1 MRPSRVRAGS
11 PGGSPDSGAATDAS
25 PTQAP
30 RTSRRVS
37 NGSPLARV
45 SSSPLSVRGR
55 SPLAGEAGPSRVV
68 VGSPDTDGTSS
79 ALSIVRSNAHPSNSD
94 LSAALEG
101 LSESPPESTGSRRL
115 PGGFAFERVD
125 SGAAQAMRAGGS
137 EIRPAGRGRGGRASA
152 AGIAV
157 TPQLRL
163 NPLADPALLHPE
175 SPRAGEHSEPA
186 PVELAA
192 LSLTVGSE
200 PVAAARRSSAL
211 RHAVGALDIHSLLTR
226 ADDKQFLQEVKPH
239 LQQLRQHLAQIKA
252 SMGSNIGSEALPAH
266 LQAALQRRLDNAI
279 KAADS
284 LLIEQPL
291 ASRVAKGAA
300 MFAALAPLPLAL
312 PFLTQPKQFQYAA
325 LTIAHYAKTMVG
337 MAGLMSKPHTDNAQW
352 GRHFNERYMTVIM
365 PAIVSIGP
373 VLTHPEVTNKPEF
386 FAPTGLALLAAGF
399 VSTYPHKVRDLLQQV
414 AKLVR
419 GPQSE
424 GEIDGGVREQIK
436 NLLDELRPTEKAFS
450 EAKENHLGL
459 GGLSVSDSTSAQL
472 SAVTDSVNDLFK
484 TVGALTRNLE
494 AVSIDSSDAQS
505 TLAARPHNPD
515 RNAKIGLALVSAAAT
530 FGSAA
535 ALLPDVI
542 GAVDFASDAVFV
554 TAMMAALAANPAKTE
569 QDSLATFKSMV
580 GLSLLSIG
588 FLGAN
593 KIEPFLGEDMA
604 RMAAGTA
611 AIIGANLTLPGPI
624 GNLAGKMT
632 ESVMHLGDAA
642 YQQVKQ
648 WLGPGDGVASPPDA
662 PSPASSSTVLL
673 DPIPAGAGAAD
684 ALGPQSAF
692 SAEEPL
698 GIAPS
703 VELTARRQEPAADN
717 PLNRAG
723 N

>member
-1 MRPSRVRAGS
+1 M
-11 PGGSPDSGAATDAS
+11 
-25 PTQAP
+25 
-30 RTSRRVS
+30 
-37 NGSPLARV
+37 
-45 SSSPLSVRGR
+45 
-55 SPLAGEAGPSRVV
+55 
-68 VGSPDTDGTSS
+68 
-79 ALSIVRSNAHPSNSD
+79 
-94 LSAALEG
+94 
-101 LSESPPESTGSRRL
+101 
-115 PGGFAFERVD
+115 
-125 SGAAQAMRAGGS
+125 
-137 EIRPAGRGRGGRASA
+137 
-152 AGIAV
+152 
-157 TPQLRL
+157 RL
-163 NPLADPALLHPE
+163 NPLADPVLLHSE
-175 SPRAGEHSEPA
+175 SPRINEHGEPA
-186 PVELAA
+186 PGESAA
-192 LSLTVGSE
+192 LSLTAGSE

-211 RHAVGALDIHSLLTR
+211 HRAVAALDIHSLLTQ

-239 LQQLRQHLAQIKA
+239 LQQLRQHLAQIKQ
-252 SMGSNIGSEALPAH
+252 SMGDIGSEALPAH
-266 LQAALQRRLDNAI
+266 LHAPMKRRLDNAI

-300 MFAALAPLPLAL
+300 MCAALAPLPLAL

-352 GRHFNERYMTVIM
+352 GRHFNERHMTAIM
-365 PAIVSIGP
+365 PALISIGP
-373 VLTHPEVTNKPEF
+373 VLTQPEIANKPEF
-386 FAPTGLALLAAGF
+386 YGPTGLALLAAGF
-399 VSTYPHKVRDLLQQV
+399 VSTYPHKVRDLLQAM

-424 GEIDGGVREQIK
+424 DEIDGSVREQIK
-436 NLLDELRPTEKAFS
+436 SLLDGLRPTEKAFS
-450 EAKENHLGL
+450 DAKEGQLGP

-494 AVSIDSSDAQS
+494 SVSVDGSDAQS
-505 TLAARPHNPD
+505 TPAVRPSDPD

-542 GAVDFASDAVFV
+542 GVVDLASDAVFV
-554 TAMMAALAANPAKTE
+554 TGMMAALAANPAKTE

-611 AIIGANLTLPGPI
+611 TIIGANLTLPGPI

-632 ESVMHLGDAA
+632 ESLMHLGDAA

-648 WLGPGDGVASPPDA
+648 WLGPDDGVASAPDA
-662 PSPASSSTVLL
+662 HSAASSGTALL
-673 DPIPAGAGAAD
+673 DSIPAGAGAVG
-684 ALGPQSAF
+684 ALGSQSAF

-703 VELTARRQEPAADN
+703 VELASRRHQPAADD
-717 PLNRAG
+717 PLNPAG